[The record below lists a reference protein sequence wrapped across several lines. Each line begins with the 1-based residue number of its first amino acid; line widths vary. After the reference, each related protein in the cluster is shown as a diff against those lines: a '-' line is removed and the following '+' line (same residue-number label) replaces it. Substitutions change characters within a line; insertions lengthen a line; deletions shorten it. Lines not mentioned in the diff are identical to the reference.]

1 MEFVA
6 GVSHELRTPVAVIC
20 SAAENL
26 ADGLV
31 HEPSQ
36 VRRYGTVVRDEGR
49 RLAEM
54 VEQVLEFA
62 GAYSGRR
69 AYGSDRVDVAAIVT
83 GALEAC
89 DTAIRE
95 AGTTVA
101 LEVAGGLPAVQGD
114 PGALRRAVQNLVLN
128 ALKYGGDARWLRVT
142 AAASEDEA
150 RPAVRIEVEDRG
162 RGIPP
167 NELGHVFEPFFRG
180 KDAVAAQT
188 RGFGLGLSLVDRVA
202 RAHGGRVSVVSTPGK
217 GSVFILHLPAAPP
230 AAAVPE
236 PSHGVAHPAR

>member
-1 MEFVA
+1 
-6 GVSHELRTPVAVIC
+6 VAVIC

-31 HEPSQ
+31 HEPAQ

-69 AYGSDRVDVAAIVT
+69 AHGRQPGHGPAILNCP
-83 GALEAC
+83 LEARGA
-89 DTAIRE
+89 DIAE
-95 AGTTVA
+95 ASTTVA
-101 LEVAGGLPAVQGD
+101 LAIPGGLPAVQGD

-142 AAASEDEA
+142 AAASLDEA

-162 RGIPP
+162 RGIPA
-167 NELGHVFEPFFRG
+167 NELGHVF
-180 KDAVAAQT
+180 
-188 RGFGLGLSLVDRVA
+188 
-202 RAHGGRVSVVSTPGK
+202 
-217 GSVFILHLPAAPP
+217 
-230 AAAVPE
+230 
-236 PSHGVAHPAR
+236 

>member
-1 MEFVA
+1 GWARA
-6 GVSHELRTPVAVIC
+6 GVGAGRGGGWGRRGGGGADGQMGLGAGVPQERRTPVAVIC
-20 SAAENL
+20 PAAENL

-31 HEPSQ
+31 HEPAQ

-69 AYGSDRVDVAAIVT
+69 AYGRERVRGAAIGNGAAQACGAANPKGSPT
-83 GALEAC
+83 GAL
-89 DTAIRE
+89 DIP
-95 AGTTVA
+95 
-101 LEVAGGLPAVQGD
+101 GGLPPVQGD
-114 PGALRRAVQNLVLN
+114 PGALRRAVQTLVLN

-142 AAASEDEA
+142 AAASLDEA

-162 RGIPP
+162 RGIPA

-180 KDAVAAQT
+180 
-188 RGFGLGLSLVDRVA
+188 
-202 RAHGGRVSVVSTPGK
+202 
-217 GSVFILHLPAAPP
+217 
-230 AAAVPE
+230 
-236 PSHGVAHPAR
+236 